1 MVNVHNNNGL
11 KLMYF
16 ASIPTALSFYELFGH
31 ILLLAHTIKKFF
43 DGKPFFSPASKQAD
57 RI

>member
-1 MVNVHNNNGL
+1 
-11 KLMYF
+11 MYF

-43 DGKPFFSPASKQAD
+43 DGKPFFLQQASKQIGYD
-57 RI
+57 TT